1 MAFACIDIGSN
12 TIRLLVS
19 EERDGQ
25 LRELMT
31 QRVYTRIGK
40 SLHQHRKIPKDKIAE
55 SAEVVATQA
64 RHAVE
69 SGAERI
75 AIVATAAIREA
86 PNRHEF
92 VTAVE
97 AAAEFPVRVLSG
109 DEEARLSFVG
119 ATKTLGTPIGGG
131 GVAVVDVGG
140 GSTEI
145 AIGTAGGVTWAET
158 FRVGSGFLTESYL
171 KSDPPSAKELKKVRQ
186 HVEGVFEGLEL
197 PKTSDEPL
205 ERGVA
210 VGGSATSLRK
220 MVGAELNHDTLER
233 GIAILAGSE
242 IAEVAQR
249 FELDPTRVRLLPA
262 GMIALEA
269 VSDALELTLTIGN
282 GGLREGVILE
292 MVAERVGVRHGSAS

>member
-1 MAFACIDIGSN
+1 VAFACVDIGSN
-12 TIRLLVS
+12 TIRLLVADQV
-19 EERDGQ
+19 EGQ

-40 SLHQHRKIPKDKIAE
+40 SLHRHSRIPDDKIAE

-69 SGAERI
+69 CGADRV

-86 PNRHEF
+86 PNRHQF

-97 AAAEFPVRVLSG
+97 EASGFPVRVLSG

-119 ATKTLGTPIGGG
+119 ATKTLGAPVGGG
-131 GVAVVDVGG
+131 GVVVVDVGG

-145 AIGTAGGVTWAET
+145 AVGTAGGVTWAET
-158 FRVGSGFLTESYL
+158 FRVGSGFLTESYVE
-171 KSDPPSAKELKKVRQ
+171 SDPPAAAELDEMRA
-186 HVEGVFEGLEL
+186 HVGEIFAELE
-197 PKTSDEPL
+197 PPAGDGQQL

-210 VGGSATSLRK
+210 VGGSATSLRR
-220 MVGAELNHDTLER
+220 MVGAELNHETLER
-233 GIAILAGSE
+233 GIAILIGDE
-242 IAEVAQR
+242 VMEVAQR

-262 GMIALEA
+262 GMLVLEA
-269 VSDALELTLTIGN
+269 VSDALGLTLTIGN

-292 MVAERVGVRHGSAS
+292 MLGEQVAATAG

>member
-12 TIRLLVS
+12 TIRLLVADDH
-19 EERDGQ
+19 EGQ

-40 SLHQHRKIPKDKIAE
+40 SLHEHSKIPKDKIDE
-55 SAEVVATQA
+55 SAEIVATQA
-64 RHAVE
+64 RHAME

-92 VTAVE
+92 VTAAEE
-97 AAAEFPVRVLSG
+97 AAGFPVRVLSG

-145 AIGTAGGVTWAET
+145 AVGTAGGVTWAET
-158 FRVGSGFLTESYL
+158 FRVGSGFLTESYV
-171 KSDPPSAKELKKVRQ
+171 KSDPPSNKELKKVRQ
-186 HVEGVFEGLEL
+186 HVEGVFEGLKP
-197 PKTSDEPL
+197 PKAGGEVL

-220 MVGAELNHDTLER
+220 MVGGELNHETLER
-233 GIAILAGSE
+233 GIGILQGDT
-242 IAEVAQR
+242 IADLAQR
-249 FELDPTRVRLLPA
+249 FELDPTRIRLLPA

-269 VSDALELTLTIGN
+269 VSDALDLTLTIGN

-292 MVAERVGVRHGSAS
+292 MLAEQVTDGKRK

>member
-1 MAFACIDIGSN
+1 MAYACIDIGSN
-12 TIRLLVS
+12 TIRLLVADDN
-19 EERDGQ
+19 DGQ

-40 SLHQHRKIPKDKIAE
+40 SLHEHSKIPKDKIDE

-64 RHAVE
+64 RHAME
-69 SGAERI
+69 SSAERI

-97 AAAEFPVRVLSG
+97 EAAGFPVRVLSG

-119 ATKTLGTPIGGG
+119 ATKTLGAPVGGG

-145 AIGTAGGVTWAET
+145 AVGTAGGVTWAET
-158 FRVGSGFLTESYL
+158 FHVGSGFLTESYV
-171 KSDPPSAKELKKVRQ
+171 KSDPPSNKELKKVRQ
-186 HVEGVFEGLEL
+186 HVEGVFEGLKPPTAKGEAL
-197 PKTSDEPL
+197 V
-205 ERGVA
+205 RGVA

-220 MVGAELNHDTLER
+220 MVGAELNHETLER
-233 GIAILAGSE
+233 GIGILQSDTIGDL
-242 IAEVAQR
+242 AQR

-282 GGLREGVILE
+282 GGLREGLILE
-292 MVAERVGVRHGSAS
+292 MLAEQVTDGKRK

>member
-1 MAFACIDIGSN
+1 VAYSCIDIGSN
-12 TIRLLVS
+12 TIRLLVADDV
-19 EERDGQ
+19 EGQ

-31 QRVYTRIGK
+31 QRAYTRIGK
-40 SLHQHRKIPKDKIAE
+40 SLHKHSRIPADKIAE
-55 SAEVVATQA
+55 SADIVATQA
-64 RHAVE
+64 RHAIE

-97 AAAEFPVRVLSG
+97 EAAGFPVRVLSG

-119 ATKTLGTPIGGG
+119 ATKTLGAPVGGG

-145 AIGTAGGVTWAET
+145 AVGTAGGVTWAET

-171 KSDPPSAKELKKVRQ
+171 ESDPPSAKELKKVRQ
-186 HVEGVFEGLEL
+186 HVEGVFEGLE
-197 PKTSDEPL
+197 PPEGDDEPL

-220 MVGAELNHDTLER
+220 MVGAELNHESLER
-233 GIAILAGSE
+233 GIGILESSE

-262 GMIALEA
+262 GMIVLEA
-269 VSDALELTLTIGN
+269 ISDALGLTLTIGN

-292 MVAERVGVRHGSAS
+292 MLGEQVQTGVKI

>member
-1 MAFACIDIGSN
+1 
-12 TIRLLVS
+12 
-19 EERDGQ
+19 
-25 LRELMT
+25 
-31 QRVYTRIGK
+31 VYTRIGK
-40 SLHQHRKIPKDKIAE
+40 SLHEHSKIPKDKIDE

-64 RHAVE
+64 RHAME
-69 SGAERI
+69 SSAERI

-97 AAAEFPVRVLSG
+97 EAAGFPVRVLSG

-119 ATKTLGTPIGGG
+119 ATKTLGAPVGGG

-145 AIGTAGGVTWAET
+145 AVGTAGGVTWAET
-158 FRVGSGFLTESYL
+158 FRVGSGFLTESYV
-171 KSDPPSAKELKKVRQ
+171 KSDPPSNKELKKVRQ
-186 HVEGVFEGLEL
+186 HVEGVFEGLKPPGANGEA
-197 PKTSDEPL
+197 L

-220 MVGAELNHDTLER
+220 MVGGELNHETLER
-233 GIAILAGSE
+233 GISLLQGDT
-242 IAEVAQR
+242 IAELAQR

-292 MVAERVGVRHGSAS
+292 MLAEQVTDRKRK

>member
-1 MAFACIDIGSN
+1 MAYSCIDIGSN
-12 TIRLLVS
+12 TIRLLVA
-19 EERDGQ
+19 EEDEGQ

-40 SLHQHRKIPKDKIAE
+40 SLHKHSKIPKDKIDE
-55 SAEVVATQA
+55 SAEIVATQA
-64 RHAVE
+64 RHAIE
-69 SGAERI
+69 SGAERV

-97 AAAEFPVRVLSG
+97 GAAGFPVRVLSG

-119 ATKTLGTPIGGG
+119 ATKTLGSPVGGG

-171 KSDPPSAKELKKVRQ
+171 TSDPPSGKELKKVRQ
-186 HVEGVFEGLEL
+186 HVEGVFEGLKP
-197 PKTSDEPL
+197 PKAGKDDAL
-205 ERGVA
+205 QRGVA

-233 GIAILAGSE
+233 GIEILQSTE

-269 VSDALELTLTIGN
+269 ISDALDLTFTIGN

-292 MVAERVGVRHGSAS
+292 MVAEQVTNGKKG